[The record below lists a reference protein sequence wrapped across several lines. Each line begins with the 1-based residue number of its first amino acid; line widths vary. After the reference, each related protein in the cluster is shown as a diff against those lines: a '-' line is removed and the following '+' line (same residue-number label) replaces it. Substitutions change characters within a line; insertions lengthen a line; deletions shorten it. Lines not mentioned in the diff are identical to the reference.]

1 MPADKRHRTHE
12 RTQPTSTVVDRADGR
27 DQCPQCPPVLQI
39 RGLTHWF
46 GGLRAV
52 HNHNLD
58 LEEGELVGLIGP
70 NGAGKTTIFNLVTGA
85 YKPTEGEIM
94 LNGDSLVGL
103 RPHQIT
109 AKGIGRTFQTI
120 RLWNE
125 LTVLDNVR
133 IAHASRI
140 EYGLLDSILRSRRYW
155 EEEQQ
160 IKERAME
167 LLAVFGLEEQ
177 AQELAKNL
185 PYGSQRR
192 VEIARALTTEPQVLL
207 LDEPAAGMNPGEIG
221 ELLELIQQ
229 IRQDFGIT
237 IWIIEHQM
245 RVIMNICERIKVI
258 DFGTTI
264 AEGTPTEIQNNP
276 KVIKAYLGE
285 EAF

>member
-1 MPADKRHRTHE
+1 MPL
-12 RTQPTSTVVDRADGR
+12 
-27 DQCPQCPPVLQI
+27 LQI
-39 RGLTHWF
+39 KDLTHYF

-52 HNHNLD
+52 YDYNLD

-85 YKPTEGEIM
+85 YKPTEGEVR
-94 LNGDSLVGL
+94 LNGDNLVGL

-109 AKGIGRTFQTI
+109 AQGVARTFQTI

-125 LTVLDNVR
+125 LTVLDNIC

-140 EYGLLDSILRSRRYW
+140 KYGLLDSILHSGRYR
-155 EEEQQ
+155 EEEKE
-160 IKERAME
+160 IKGQAME
-167 LLAVFGLEEQ
+167 LLAVFGLEKD
-177 AQELAKNL
+177 AQELAKNM
-185 PYGSQRR
+185 PYGAQRR
-192 VEIARALTTEPQVLL
+192 VEIARALATEPRLLL

-221 ELLELIQQ
+221 DLLELIQQ
-229 IRQDFGIT
+229 IRQDFGLT

-258 DFGTTI
+258 DFGETI
-264 AEGTPTEIQNNP
+264 AHGIPVEIQNNP
-276 KVIKAYLGE
+276 RVIEAYLGQ

>member
-1 MPADKRHRTHE
+1 MPL
-12 RTQPTSTVVDRADGR
+12 
-27 DQCPQCPPVLQI
+27 LQI
-39 RGLTHWF
+39 KNLTHFF

-52 HNHNLD
+52 YDYNLD

-85 YKPTEGEIM
+85 YKPTEGEVQ
-94 LNGDSLVGL
+94 LNGDNLVGL

-109 AKGIGRTFQTI
+109 AKGIARTFQTI

-125 LTVLDNVR
+125 LTVLDNIC

-140 EYGLLDSILRSRRYW
+140 KYSVLDSILHGQRYHQ
-155 EEEQQ
+155 EERE
-160 IKERAME
+160 IKEQAMN
-167 LLAVFGLEEQ
+167 LLAMFDLDGQ
-177 AQELAKNL
+177 ALELAKNM
-185 PYGSQRR
+185 PYGAQRR
-192 VEIARALTTEPQVLL
+192 VEIARALATEPRLLL

-221 ELLELIQQ
+221 DLMDFIQQ
-229 IRQDFGIT
+229 IRADFGLT

-258 DFGTTI
+258 DFGETI
-264 AEGTPTEIQNNP
+264 AAGTPKEIQNNP
-276 KVIKAYLGE
+276 QVIEAYLGE